1 MKVRVEAI
9 SAFKQLTLIDHSR
22 GRGAVGEPARPGGAD
37 NRSAFVLWS
46 ITRAILARNPHVAC
60 CCHQEKIG
68 RDALSSLR
76 RLTIERAAR
85 WFAIRIAMFLPL
97 FREHFAE
104 QLPARTI
111 EPHHSQLTYR
121 GIVVRAIVKS
131 YRPEATYPI
140 PGWKWTSPASS
151 HFRG

>member
-1 MKVRVEAI
+1 M
-9 SAFKQLTLIDHSR
+9 S
-22 GRGAVGEPARPGGAD
+22 
-37 NRSAFVLWS
+37 
-46 ITRAILARNPHVAC
+46 AC

-68 RDALSSLR
+68 RDALSSL

-131 YRPEATYPI
+131 DPR
-140 PGWKWTSPASS
+140 
-151 HFRG
+151 